1 MPTQSSF
8 CRRNWDDPWSTHAST
23 IPIRSNERG
32 QVCGKDLEAWPN
44 AGSTLGLSQA
54 LDGDGCRPAQCPH
67 YAQHSAYFTRGTGH
81 DDYAHYSEDRQD
93 WENNL
98 LRLKRKVAGAKDMV
112 PAPIIEKEYN
122 SPIGF
127 ISFGSSNMAALE
139 AVDCLAAAG
148 MPVDYL
154 RIKAIP
160 FTQAAED
167 FLKAHQEVYVIE
179 ANRDGQMKDIL
190 TINFPQYAARMHSL
204 AKCDG
209 LSLSAEWICA
219 QYRAA
224 AGKEV

>member
-1 MPTQSSF
+1 VL
-8 CRRNWDDPWSTHAST
+8 W
-23 IPIRSNERG
+23 E
-32 QVCGKDLEAWPN
+32 KDLERMAKEGKEPW
-44 AGSTLGLSQA
+44 GRYKDI
-54 LDGDGCRPAQCPH
+54 DGDGVPYRTVPGNMH
-67 YAQHSAYFTRGTGH
+67 KHSAYFTRGTGH